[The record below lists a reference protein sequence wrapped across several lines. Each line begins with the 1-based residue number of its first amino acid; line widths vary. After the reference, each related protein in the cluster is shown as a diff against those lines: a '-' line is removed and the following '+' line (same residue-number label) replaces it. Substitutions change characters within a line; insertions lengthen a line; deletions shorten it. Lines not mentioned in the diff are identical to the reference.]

1 MLYSVAQQHQL
12 LRLRA
17 ATHTGAA
24 DFRRSWGNEA
34 VGAVKV
40 GAVKQWG
47 SGAAWAVRQCGSE
60 AEWAM
65 KQCGQC
71 GQRSSGGS
79 EAMGAAKQWGQRSS
93 GSSEAVGAVKQ

>member
-24 DFRRSWGNEA
+24 DFRRSWGSEA

-40 GAVKQWG
+40 GAVTQWG
-47 SGAAWAVRQCGSE
+47 SGAVWAVKQCGSESVWAVRQCGSE

-71 GQRSSGGS
+71 GQRGSG
-79 EAMGAAKQWGQRSS
+79 A
-93 GSSEAVGAVKQ
+93 SEAVGAVKQ